1 MILKSKDFVWKN
13 SHNFP
18 QVICI
23 NAVRRLK
30 KLVKFINTKVD
41 GDAVVL
47 SN

>member
-13 SHNFP
+13 PHNFL
-18 QVICI
+18 QVIYI